1 MSARLLAATEI
12 TGLELMHT
20 RSHHPVLAHSSARKK
35 RALKFSRLREKAFK
49 LQLAQSYGDRT

>member
-35 RALKFSRLREKAFK
+35 RALKILRLRTTVYTPIDADFV
-49 LQLAQSYGDRT
+49 